1 MRLDSFEGAT
11 EQLPSSL
18 QLVLLQHMLSDAE
31 EGPCND
37 PFKAETP
44 ASAISA

>member
-18 QLVLLQHMLSDAE
+18 QPVLLQHVLSDA